1 MPRKPYISVRLR
13 TIFFAAA
20 LLISAASGCR
30 DWFLPEGEPPTG
42 PIVNLET
49 DPADTPL
56 GREAAVNRA
65 ADGLTGVMLG
75 TIPSGTVVAVKSNSA
90 EAAAMA
96 NKALRGVTAF
106 IAVKP
111 VAYPGSFPGDC
122 VLHSNLEG
130 RNWTLKLTRDNNTL
144 YTATFTLH

>member
-1 MPRKPYISVRLR
+1 MPKKTYFPVRLR
-13 TIFFAAA
+13 TIFSAAA
-20 LLISAASGCR
+20 LLILAASGCR

-90 EAAAMA
+90 EAAALA
-96 NKALRGVTAF
+96 HKALRGVTAF

-111 VAYPGSFPGDC
+111 VAYSGSFTGDC
-122 VLHSNLEG
+122 VLHSDLEE
-130 RNWTLKLTRDNNTL
+130 RNWTLKLTRNNDTL
-144 YTATFTLH
+144 YTSTFTLH